1 MVLCS
6 GWGRGPGE
14 HSPRPGWRSST
25 PLLAEQPLQVPGLP
39 VSGCIEGGRGRRY
52 PQPREPRIL
61 GLPSLSSQEPK
72 DNLFLTPTPSCTGG
86 QGWRDGRGPGERQG
100 EAGMQGAL
108 HLCPALSSHQPSGSN
123 LNRGRGQRAAGRGQG
138 CPAEPQRG
146 LCVGRSGCWH
156 QWGGLKKPD

>member
-1 MVLCS
+1 MVDWQTNFFFFNLVAWQAKDSYQGSYKKLIQEMAQTQCS
-6 GWGRGPGE
+6 VDIG
-14 HSPRPGWRSST
+14 
-25 PLLAEQPLQVPGLP
+25 Q
-39 VSGCIEGGRGRRY
+39 
-52 PQPREPRIL
+52 PRIL

-100 EAGMQGAL
+100 EAGTQGAL

-146 LCVGRSGCWH
+146 LCVGRSGYRH